1 MTEKQL
7 SQLKSLLEDSSL
19 ASELQKTST
28 ELDEKILSAARARE
42 ASQVNNPKRAE
53 FGLSF
58 SMLATASLAIIL
70 TVGLFFGMSQMILPE
85 ESSMHIS
92 NGADLEQRQSFQKNS
107 KVKDLITRPESV
119 EMQDAPSKVS
129 RDRILMEFSLPAT
142 NELIA
147 NVEFEFQQD
156 RSDAQAAID
165 IAMFE
170 ISSMIELGSYDSAR
184 ERYAMLLE
192 DCHGC
197 SLPTTLEALVLSA
210 MPQTG

>member
-42 ASQVNNPKRAE
+42 ASQASTPNRAE

-92 NGADLEQRQSFQKNS
+92 NGADLEQQQLFQKNS
-107 KVKDLITRPESV
+107 KVKDLISRPESV
-119 EMQDAPSKVS
+119 TMQDAPSKVS

-156 RSDAQAAID
+156 RSHAQVAID

-170 ISSMIELGSYDSAR
+170 ISSMIELGSYDNAR